1 MGQRIFLAFRSVL
14 YISGFLLLWL
24 WLMPQ
29 WLSIRS
35 STDFPSQ
42 NPARWLGLVPLIPG
56 AMITISCFVNFF
68 LVGKGTPAPFDAPRH
83 LVVSGP
89 YRYVRNPM
97 YLGAGLVLV
106 GCGILF
112 AQFSGVLVGYALGI
126 VVLVNLF
133 VFLYEEP
140 TLRHKFGAEYEE
152 YCRNVRRWIPRA
164 NPWQTVQRHTAAA
177 R

>member
-14 YISGFLLLWL
+14 YISGFLLLLL
-24 WLMPQ
+24 WLVPQ
-29 WLSIRS
+29 WLNVRS
-35 STDFPSQ
+35 SWDLPSR
-42 NPARWLGLVPLIPG
+42 NPTRWFGLVPLIP
-56 AMITISCFVNFF
+56 AAIITISCFINFF
-68 LVGKGTPAPFDAPRH
+68 LVGKGTPAPFDAPRR

-97 YLGAGLVLV
+97 YLGAGLVLL

-112 AQFSGVLVGYALGI
+112 AEFSGVLVGYALAI
-126 VVLVNLF
+126 VVLVNFF

-140 TLRHKFGAEYEE
+140 TLRHKFGAEYED
-152 YCRNVRRWIPRA
+152 YSRNVRRWIPRA
-164 NPWQTVQRHTAAA
+164 TPWHTVGQPTAAT

>member
-1 MGQRIFLAFRSVL
+1 MGQRIFLAFRSLL

-29 WLSIRS
+29 WLNIRS

-42 NPARWLGLVPLIPG
+42 HPARWFGLVPFIPG
-56 AMITISCFVNFF
+56 AIIAISCFVNFF
-68 LVGKGTPAPFDAPRH
+68 SVGKGTPAPFDAPRR
-83 LVVSGP
+83 LVITGP

-97 YLGAGLVLV
+97 YLGAGLVLL

-112 AQFSGVLVGYALGI
+112 AEFSGMLVGYAAGI

-133 VFLYEEP
+133 VFIYEEP
-140 TLRHKFGAEYEE
+140 TLREKFGTEYEE
-152 YCRNVRRWIPRA
+152 YCRNVRRWIPRFT
-164 NPWQTVQRHTAAA
+164 PWHSVQNAAAA

>member
-1 MGQRIFLAFRSVL
+1 
-14 YISGFLLLWL
+14 
-24 WLMPQ
+24 
-29 WLSIRS
+29 
-35 STDFPSQ
+35 
-42 NPARWLGLVPLIPG
+42 
-56 AMITISCFVNFF
+56 MITISCFVNFF